1 MKIDKNLILIFGL
14 LMIAFLPEI
23 VLAQSFGASGFE
35 NKVNNLTSKLIS
47 IVLPAFSIIGLIYAA
62 MLAAT
67 GDESAKP
74 RMTTIL
80 VTSIIGCLAPLIIRW
95 IQSIMGV

>member
-1 MKIDKNLILIFGL
+1 
-14 LMIAFLPEI
+14 MIAFLPEI